1 METRETSP
9 DAAKWGLYL
18 SSHIGEAKWTCGP
31 TTNPNAAKCQFFSSR
46 TFDHRRKGAKCAS
59 LAFEILSEQY
69 LIWTFTGVTIVLEL
83 MQAKAW
89 QELMNPQGW
98 ELENHL
104 MMTHRLQ
111 QVHHHR

>member
-69 LIWTFTGVTIVLEL
+69 LIWAFTGVTIGHKTVVLLDLASKGMAGAHE
-83 MQAKAW
+83 
-89 QELMNPQGW
+89 PS
-98 ELENHL
+98 
-104 MMTHRLQ
+104 RLGA
-111 QVHHHR
+111 